1 MRICRNG
8 RVRKT
13 EKKKNLD
20 RTKENEQINSKTI
33 KKKAKKKILER
44 GREKNSVKDIT
55 AEKKRKE

>member
-33 KKKAKKKILER
+33 KKKTKKRILER
-44 GREKNSVKDIT
+44 GGAKNSVLFLFI
-55 AEKKRKE
+55 